1 MGVIG
6 KNFKI
11 VETRERVPSC
21 TKVGFSVYFE
31 DRSEK
36 KKAIMDKQS
45 FGLANQRR
53 DLDGEKIE
61 DFLPNDT
68 DLLSQR

>member
-36 KKAIMDKQS
+36 KKAIMDK
-45 FGLANQRR
+45 
-53 DLDGEKIE
+53 
-61 DFLPNDT
+61 
-68 DLLSQR
+68 

>member
-6 KNFKI
+6 KNLKI
-11 VETRERVPSC
+11 KEIRKSAPSC

-36 KKAIMDKQS
+36 KKAIMDK
-45 FGLANQRR
+45 
-53 DLDGEKIE
+53 
-61 DFLPNDT
+61 
-68 DLLSQR
+68 